1 MSWTDDPVRDAER
14 HMAKQDAE
22 LDKLP
27 RCCECDEPIQ
37 TEYCFEVNDKLICP
51 GCMKDNHRKS
61 VENFIE
67 R

>member
-1 MSWTDDPVRDAER
+1 MFYSDDPVRDADR
-14 HMAKQDAE
+14 YWAAKEDE

-37 TEYCFEVNDKLICP
+37 SEYCFEINDELVCP

-67 R
+67 